1 LENRDRPGIVG
12 QVGTLLGEHQINIA
26 AMSLG
31 RDQIGG
37 EALTI
42 LNLDSRPTDSLLQ
55 ALREDP
61 DIVSA
66 KVIEL

>member
-1 LENRDRPGIVG
+1 
-12 QVGTLLGEHQINIA
+12 
-26 AMSLG
+26 MSLG